1 MAIYSISDLH
11 LSFGM
16 NKPMSV
22 FGEQW
27 DGYEERLHKNWES
40 IVQPDDIV
48 VLPGDFSWGMH
59 LPETVADFQF
69 LESLPGIKI
78 LSKGNHDYWWETAN
92 KLEGFVRE
100 QNLKT
105 IRFLHNNTFLIDQT
119 AICGT
124 KGWAMT
130 LEGPEDERLY
140 RREMIRLKLSLD
152 EAQKSGAEE
161 ILLFLHYPP
170 FLKTGVEHE
179 AFFELLEQYPIKTC
193 AYGHLHGYGGQHAY
207 KGDKNGVT
215 FLPVS
220 CDLVDFSPVLIK
232 I

>member
-27 DGYEERLHKNWES
+27 DGYEERLRKNWES

-92 KLEGFVRE
+92 TLEGFV
-100 QNLKT
+100 Q
-105 IRFLHNNTFLIDQT
+105 
-119 AICGT
+119 
-124 KGWAMT
+124 
-130 LEGPEDERLY
+130 
-140 RREMIRLKLSLD
+140 
-152 EAQKSGAEE
+152 
-161 ILLFLHYPP
+161 
-170 FLKTGVEHE
+170 
-179 AFFELLEQYPIKTC
+179 
-193 AYGHLHGYGGQHAY
+193 
-207 KGDKNGVT
+207 
-215 FLPVS
+215 
-220 CDLVDFSPVLIK
+220 
-232 I
+232 